1 MGWTRIGVAGWAG
14 PSAVPIYR
22 TKSHVA
28 PHENINCGIR
38 CGCHT
43 EYQLVHNGPVDIF
56 RHMPNMFR
64 RLSMRMRVEP
74 CLAESGRKGP
84 PATSHVCTG
93 AQGHFPREPGRPAE
107 PGRDRN
113 RSGKTNTTTKRKKK
127 RKKTKNKKE
136 RHKKKNKDKKKR
148 SQHQHKKHN
157 KSKNTQ
163 HHPQTKTKTQ
173 EKIRCAS
180 CTWLRGNRRKR
191 RISNEIKH
199 CSWGFDSD
207 IGLCGGCCVWKEYGK
222 RTKTSTPFLCC
233 VRETGGGEVPAVEQE
248 RQGGGLPHLPYHMQ
262 QEI

>member
-1 MGWTRIGVAGWAG
+1 MGFDGR
-14 PSAVPIYR
+14 R
-22 TKSHVA
+22 
-28 PHENINCGIR
+28 R
-38 CGCHT
+38 GCAWGLAMPNPDGRHT
-43 EYQLVHNGPVDIF
+43 EYQLFHYGTVDIF

-93 AQGHFPREPGRPAE
+93 AQGHFPREPDRPAE

-113 RSGKTNTTTKRKKK
+113 RSGKTEHHNKKKEEKKEDQKQERKTQEKRTKTRRKEANTNTRNTTRART
-127 RKKTKNKKE
+127 
-136 RHKKKNKDKKKR
+136 
-148 SQHQHKKHN
+148 Q
-157 KSKNTQ
+157 Q

-173 EKIRCAS
+173 EKTRCAS

-248 RQGGGLPHLPYHMQ
+248 RQGGRLPHLPYHMQ